1 MQIWTI
7 AVVVSLL
14 GALGG
19 FVNAFLT
26 GSLHLP
32 RRTQYRYASGWIG
45 NVVVGAV
52 AAFLLW
58 DIYDPSST
66 AVVIGESSSNAKG
79 ILTFAEVAGSIVVG
93 IGAARIL
100 AGGVEKKRFVNLKL
114 R

>member
-7 AVVVSLL
+7 AVVVSLS

-32 RRTQYRYASGWIG
+32 RRTEDRYAPGWLG
-45 NVVVGAV
+45 NVIVGAV
-52 AAFLLW
+52 VAFLLW
-58 DIYDPSST
+58 DLYAPSST
-66 AVVIGESSSNAKG
+66 AVVIGEGSSNAKG

-93 IGAARIL
+93 IGAAHIL
-100 AGGVEKKRFVNLKL
+100 ASGVEKKRLVNPKL

>member
-1 MQIWTI
+1 VEIWTI
-7 AVVVSLL
+7 AVVVSLS

-32 RRTQYRYASGWIG
+32 RRTEDRYAPGWIG

-52 AAFLLW
+52 VAFLLW
-58 DIYDPSST
+58 DLYDPSST
-66 AVVIGESSSNAKG
+66 AAVIGEGSSNAKG
-79 ILTFAEVAGSIVVG
+79 ILTIAEVAGSIVVG
-93 IGAARIL
+93 IGAARL
-100 AGGVEKKRFVNLKL
+100 LSSGVEKKGLVNLKL

>member
-1 MQIWTI
+1 VQIWTI
-7 AVVVSLL
+7 AAVVSVS

-32 RRTQYRYASGWIG
+32 RRTEDRYAPGWIG

-52 AAFLLW
+52 AALVIW
-58 DIYDPSST
+58 GIYDASST
-66 AVVIGESSSNAKG
+66 TAVIGEGSSNAKG

-100 AGGVEKKRFVNLKL
+100 ASGVEKKRLVDLKL